1 MANILFQWLP
11 AAMLSILHPF
21 FVSMTDVN
29 YNGKEKNLEISVRIF
44 TDDFESILS
53 TNYKT
58 RVDLQKPAVQ
68 AEMAKLVN
76 DYIQKHL
83 HFQVDGKNVTT
94 SYVGFEQ
101 QGESTWTYFQV
112 ENIPSVKKIAVF
124 NSLLHD
130 YKKEQINMLHL
141 KANGKEQSY
150 KLDYP
155 NTQAAFDF

>member
-1 MANILFQWLP
+1 MANILFQWFSMAL
-11 AAMLSILHPF
+11 LSVVHPF

-29 YNGKEKNLEISVRIF
+29 YNAKDKNLEVSVRIF
-44 TDDFESILS
+44 TDDFENILT

-58 RVDLQKPAVQ
+58 KVDLQKSSNQ
-68 AEMAKLVN
+68 AEMGKLVN

-83 HFQVDGKNVTT
+83 HFQVDGKPVTL

-101 QGESTWTYFQV
+101 QEESTWTYF
-112 ENIPSVKKIAVF
+112 EIEKIPSVKKIAVS

-141 KANGKEQSY
+141 KANGKEDSY